1 MKRLAMMAL
10 SASLATACQTTG
22 DPDNKRAAGA
32 VGGAILGVVAGYT
45 MFGSGSGQ
53 SVMALLGAGAGG
65 AGGYY
70 AVDGI
75 IKRGRKKMQKA
86 AYESL
91 NGGEVGRIVYWEIQ
105 AAGSAGSFTVL
116 RSYRARDGR
125 LCRDNSAKAMN
136 ELKNTDQRRTACR
149 LADGGWELI

>member
-1 MKRLAMMAL
+1 MADAMISRIVLIAAAL
-10 SASLATACQTTG
+10 CGFAGAGHAQ
-22 DPDNKRAAGA
+22 NAGA
-32 VGGAILGVVAGYT
+32 V
-45 MFGSGSGQ
+45 
-53 SVMALLGAGAGG
+53 G

-70 AVDGI
+70 AVDAI

-91 NGGEVGRIVYWEIQ
+91 NGGEVGWIVYWEIQ
-105 AAGSAGSFTVL
+105 ATGSAGSFTVL

-125 LCRDNSAKAMN
+125 LCRDYLAKAMN